1 MEESGRAAVK
11 RTLPLIG
18 LADAAKIGCFDRS
31 GFPSGPGWEEI
42 AFPAVNDEHAYAL
55 EISGDALLP
64 AYADGTILI
73 TSPAASIRR
82 GDRVVVKTTDDAVMV
97 TELKRCTAKTVE
109 LRSLDALRAERTLPV
124 RDVLWMARVVWA
136 SQ

>member
-1 MEESGRAAVK
+1 LV
-11 RTLPLIG
+11 
-18 LADAAKIGCFDRS
+18 
-31 GFPSGPGWEEI
+31 
-42 AFPAVNDEHAYAL
+42 
-55 EISGDALLP
+55 P

-73 TSPAASIRR
+73 ASPAASIRR
-82 GDRVVVKTTDDAVMV
+82 GDRVVVKTTDDAAMV

-109 LRSLDALRAERTLPV
+109 LRSLDVLRAERTLPV